1 MTMTTITKPAR
12 SQEELLRASVNYD
25 EQESGEMDWELA
37 RLSLARKLA
46 SLAEMQLE
54 CCDRRCRRTRQCVG
68 PTMRCLRDS
77 PPPSHT
83 AENDEML
90 AEFRKGL
97 AAHMRARGM
106 R

>member
-1 MTMTTITKPAR
+1 MTTTTITKPAR
-12 SQEELLRASVNYD
+12 SHEELLRASVNYD

-37 RLSLARKLA
+37 RMALVRKLN
-46 SLAEMQLE
+46 SLAELPLE
-54 CCDRRCRRTRQCVG
+54 CRDRRCRCTRQCVG

-77 PPPSHT
+77 PPPPDT